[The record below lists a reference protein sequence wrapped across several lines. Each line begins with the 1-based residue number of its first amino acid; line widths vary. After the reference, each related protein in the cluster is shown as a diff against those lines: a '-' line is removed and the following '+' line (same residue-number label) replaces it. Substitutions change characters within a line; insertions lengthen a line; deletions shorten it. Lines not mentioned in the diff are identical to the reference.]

1 MSTSRRAHRAAARPP
16 RSRLGRRPGRSWR
29 VGRSLVWTNNKKKRH
44 KPDSL
49 GYNMFGYVVYLY
61 GGPVAFAAKRLKV
74 VAHSSAEAEY
84 AAASYSSKE
93 VAFVRNV
100 CLELGV
106 ELSGPVCLGVDNTAA
121 ITIANNRGV
130 TGRTKHFSDAIH
142 NIRHMIDHLIVRVRY
157 VPTRFQLA
165 DAKAL
170 AKPHFRAWCGRLLG
184 GVCDSHS

>member
-1 MSTSRRAHRAAARPP
+1 M
-16 RSRLGRRPGRSWR
+16 
-29 VGRSLVWTNNKKKRH
+29 
-44 KPDSL
+44 
-49 GYNMFGYVVYLY
+49 
-61 GGPVAFAAKRLKV
+61 
-74 VAHSSAEAEY
+74 
-84 AAASYSSKE
+84 
-93 VAFVRNV
+93 

-142 NIRHMIDHLIVRVRY
+142 YIRHMIDHLIVRVRY

-165 DAKAL
+165 DGFTKPL
-170 AKPHFRAWCGRLLG
+170 AKPQFRAWCGRLLG

>member
-1 MSTSRRAHRAAARPP
+1 MSALVGLSHASEVSSNHGFVAYSDA
-16 RSRLGRRPGRSWR
+16 SW
-29 VGRSLVWTNNKKKRH
+29 H

-100 CLELGV
+100 CVELGV

-130 TGRTKHFSDAIH
+130 TGRTKHFNDAIH
-142 NIRHMIDHLIVRVRY
+142 YIRHMIVRVRY
-157 VPTRFQLA
+157 VPTRFQLRG
-165 DAKAL
+165 L
-170 AKPHFRAWCGRLLG
+170 MGSP
-184 GVCDSHS
+184 SP